1 MNKPNWLKLI
11 LVGLMIIMGTG
22 CSDKSQEK
30 AAEKATEGTKTVT
43 EKTSEMAK
51 EALDETKEAVAT
63 ATNWTK
69 EKTEAYS
76 AKMGEQLNGFND
88 KFKDLTAK
96 AEGLSGDAKEK
107 FKEQFAVL
115 TEKKDAAVKE
125 LEALKDTSGNA
136 WTAAKERFE
145 TVMKELKEL
154 YDKMVAEFT
163 GN

>member
-1 MNKPNWLKLI
+1 MNKTNWFKLI
-11 LVGLMIIMGTG
+11 IVGLMIIILTG

-30 AAEKATEGTKTVT
+30 AAEKTKEGAKAVT
-43 EKTSEMAK
+43 EKTGEMAK
-51 EALDETKEAVAT
+51 EAVDETKEAVAT

-69 EKTEAYS
+69 EKMEEYS
-76 AKMGEQLNGFND
+76 GKMGEQLNGFND
-88 KFKDLTAK
+88 KFKDLAAK

-115 TEKKDAAVKE
+115 TEKKDAAAKE
-125 LEALKDTSGNA
+125 LEALKDTSGDA

-154 YDKMVAEFT
+154 YDKMIAEFT